1 METWLIVCLVL
12 AAVAVMVVLFGQR
25 FVGWLEDKCFER
37 INRSITGA
45 EEYEP

>member
-12 AAVAVMVVLFGQR
+12 AAVMVVLFGQR
-25 FVGWLEDKCFER
+25 FVTWLQNKYFKS

-45 EEYEP
+45 EEHEP